1 MNVAAQIQ
9 IFSAAAPEVV
19 LLGGT
24 AGPRRA
30 GLRKRWLSCLAGGLG
45 GALLGLASPASAQAP
60 VGVPGL
66 TASYYRGYFYDSLR
80 FFTVMPPA
88 ISNRPIEQVNFVEAE
103 TDNFGVGAV
112 ATYYSPG
119 RPDEFS
125 GQFQGQLYI
134 LTPGQYTFYLGSDDA
149 AYLWLDGSAQ
159 PLVCN
164 KGDQFPY
171 RETRG
176 TCTLGT
182 GLHTLRI
189 AYGEHGGSQG
199 LVLQYS
205 GPGLPKQ
212 LIPNGVFY
220 APAAAIRP
228 TLSQLTVAAGPPQV
242 RVSWSVE
249 AEQNSVAF
257 VVQRSANGVLFEDVQ
272 RQASAGPGPHRY
284 EVLDPQPRQGLS
296 FYRLQQVRSDR
307 PAVYSPIM
315 AVEVKPA
322 PFVFSVYPVP
332 NEGSFYVQAPFVNTT
347 NLAELKIVD
356 ITGHLAYWNRLTLN
370 DGQPHYIEPGLAI
383 GVYRLFITTEVGQ
396 FTQKVSLGQ

>member
-1 MNVAAQIQ
+1 MLA
-9 IFSAAAPEVV
+9 SAA
-19 LLGGT
+19 
-24 AGPRRA
+24 
-30 GLRKRWLSCLAGGLG
+30 
-45 GALLGLASPASAQAP
+45 PARAQAP

-66 TASYYRGYFYDSLR
+66 TANYYRGYFYDSLR
-80 FFTVMPPA
+80 FFTVTPPA
-88 ISNRPIEQVNFVEAE
+88 IVNRPIEQLNFGEAE

-119 RPDEFS
+119 HPDEFS
-125 GQFQGQLYI
+125 GLFQGQLYI

-149 AYLWLDGSAQ
+149 AYLWLDGKAQ
-159 PLVCN
+159 PLACN

-171 RETRG
+171 REVSG
-176 TCTLGT
+176 TCLLGT
-182 GLHTLRI
+182 GLHTLRV

-205 GPGLPKQ
+205 GPSLPKQ

-228 TLSQLTVAAGPPQV
+228 TLSQLTVAADQPQV
-242 RVSWSVE
+242 RLTWSVE

-257 VVQRSANGVLFEDVQ
+257 VVQRSADGVLFENVQ

-284 EVLDPQPRQGLS
+284 EVLDPQPSNGLS
-296 FYRLQQVRSDR
+296 FYRLQQLRSDR

-315 AVEVKPA
+315 AVEVKPV
-322 PFVFSVYPVP
+322 PFAFSVYPVP
-332 NEGSFYVQAPFVNTT
+332 NDGSFYVRAPRMSTA
-347 NLAELKIVD
+347 NLAELMLVD
-356 ITGHLAYWNRLTLN
+356 IVGHLAYRQRLALN

-383 GVYRLFITTEVGQ
+383 GIYRLFIATDIGL
-396 FTQKVSLGQ
+396 FSQKISLGR

>member
-1 MNVAAQIQ
+1 M
-9 IFSAAAPEVV
+9 
-19 LLGGT
+19 LLFGVT
-24 AGPRRA
+24 PVWRRA
-30 GLRKRWLSCLAGGLG
+30 AGLG
-45 GALLGLASPASAQAP
+45 ERWRCGLGWGLWAALVGVATPARAQVP

-66 TASYYRGYFYDSLR
+66 MASYYRGYFYDSLR
-80 FFTVMPPA
+80 FFTVTPPA
-88 ISNRPIEQVNFVEAE
+88 IVDRPIEQVNFVEAE

-112 ATYYSPG
+112 AAYYSPG
-119 RPDEFS
+119 HPDEFS
-125 GQFQGQLYI
+125 GLFRGQLCI

-149 AYLWLDGSAQ
+149 AYLWLDGNAQ
-159 PLVCN
+159 PVAFN
-164 KGDQFPY
+164 QGDRLPY
-171 RETRG
+171 REASG

-199 LVLQYS
+199 LMLQYS
-205 GPGLPKQ
+205 GPSLPKQ

-220 APAAAIRP
+220 APAPAMRP
-228 TLSQLTVAAGPPQV
+228 TLSQLAVAADQPRV
-242 RVSWSVE
+242 RVSWGVE

-257 VVQRSANGVLFEDVQ
+257 VVQRSADGVLFEDVQ

-284 EVLDPQPRQGLS
+284 EALDSQPRIGLN

-315 AVEVKPA
+315 AVEVKPP
-322 PFVFSVYPVP
+322 PFIFSVYPVP

-356 ITGHLAYWNRLTLN
+356 STGHLSYWQRLPLN

-383 GVYRLFITTEVGQ
+383 GIYRLFITTEVGQ
-396 FTQKVSLGQ
+396 YTQKVSLGR